1 MSRDEYIQYK
11 NEVYKKEK
19 DPLDGCATWMIVP
32 LLPFVLLGFF
42 LEMLSNWQ
50 EYTFINKI
58 IAGIYYY
65 IIYIPF
71 AFIFSPTEFIYEA
84 GLTPFNNLNIIL
96 TIICVL
102 FFICLFILF
111 ILFITK
117 LRSSKYP
124 KLNGSFILIMLYT
137 VPFIVWI
144 ISLIIKWLFT

>member
-1 MSRDEYIQYK
+1 MSKDKYYELK
-11 NEVYKKEK
+11 EV
-19 DPLDGCATWMIVP
+19 DPSSGCAAWIIVP
-32 LLPFVLLGFF
+32 LLPFFLLGSF

-58 IAGIYYY
+58 VAGIYYY

-144 ISLIIKWLFT
+144 MSLIIKWLFT